1 MSCHRSAVPGSLPS
15 AHNAQIRTTCPAP
28 PTTPTTALSGC
39 PSTGLPRRPASEIR
53 AHPAPDPN
61 GASTQFNW
69 QLRTLQ
75 WTRTKHPYPTLQPQD
90 EMTADLC
97 AALVGRLPEFGDG
110 WTTRIRFLLP
120 PGLLW
125 ELPVEQWQLRAVPL
139 GARHQV
145 FVRPGTVWQRQASER
160 LRRQDAV
167 ARGPLRALRLEGEFF
182 SPVGELVSAEPN
194 MVAVA
199 CRHNGH
205 EMLDAARLAGFPL
218 ILWDRTRSLA
228 GDCSPFFEEAESL
241 LAESPTALEL
251 LEAIRRLRAGA
262 AADAHHLRAVWV
274 RNLGVY
280 HDGPDTRTP

>member
-1 MSCHRSAVPGSLPS
+1 
-15 AHNAQIRTTCPAP
+15 
-28 PTTPTTALSGC
+28 
-39 PSTGLPRRPASEIR
+39 
-53 AHPAPDPN
+53 
-61 GASTQFNW
+61 
-69 QLRTLQ
+69 
-75 WTRTKHPYPTLQPQD
+75 
-90 EMTADLC
+90 MTADLC

-125 ELPVEQWQLRAVPL
+125 ELAVGQWQLRAVRL

-145 FVRPGTVWQRQASER
+145 FVRPGTVWQRRASER

-182 SPVGELVSAEPN
+182 SPVGELVSAEAN

-199 CRHNGH
+199 CCRHNGH
-205 EMLDAARLAGFPL
+205 EILDAARLAGFPL

-262 AADAHHLRAVWV
+262 AADAHHLRAAWV